1 MVMNV
6 IGVSLKYAALAVKK
20 KYFEIFMAKQIF
32 WNKVKMYFEILWI
45 IFMAKRLL
53 SLL

>member
-20 KYFEIFMAKQIF
+20 KYFEIFFISKNVLYKTFFFPTRRVGLYI
-32 WNKVKMYFEILWI
+32 KI
-45 IFMAKRLL
+45 
-53 SLL
+53 